1 MVPARSL
8 ADLPEEMLIHVAAR
22 VAASSENP
30 MDDLSHLRGA
40 CSLMR
45 DKVCGAALV
54 RCSLNLRLV
63 LQQLADMAISE
74 RLIRNT
80 HGAGN
85 LEALFIMCMRFVFRQ
100 HGGALDALLDDLDR
114 AARQGHKPA
123 AFLLAMLLWRANRAA
138 NTTSGPRNSWRRWR
152 MMTRQSPS

>member
-1 MVPARSL
+1 MAPTRSL

-54 RCSLNLRLV
+54 RCSLNLRVV
-63 LQQLADMAISE
+63 LRQSDDAEISE
-74 RLIRNT
+74 GLIANT
-80 HGAGN
+80 YSTGN
-85 LEALFIMCMRFVFRQ
+85 LEALFIMGMSIVFRQ
-100 HGGALDALLDDLDR
+100 HGRALDASLDDLDR
-114 AARQGHKPA
+114 CWY
-123 AFLLAMLLWRANRAA
+123 FV
-138 NTTSGPRNSWRRWR
+138 TSRIKSASAWIPL
-152 MMTRQSPS
+152 